1 MTDVT
6 VTVEAGICQFKTV
19 INASLDDDMNVVYNI
34 KSGCASVRNMAKDL
48 KPMPLMDVV
57 MGPITENQV
66 YKCCACLEHACC
78 VVPSAMIKAGEVA
91 GDLALKKNV
100 SFTFE

>member
-6 VTVEAGICQFKTV
+6 VTVEAGVCQFKTV
-19 INASLDDDMNVVYNI
+19 IKASLDYEMNVVYDI
-34 KSGCASVRNMAKDL
+34 KSGCPAVRNMTKDL

-57 MGPITENQV
+57 TGPFSENQV
-66 YKCCACLEHACC
+66 YKCCSCLEHVCC